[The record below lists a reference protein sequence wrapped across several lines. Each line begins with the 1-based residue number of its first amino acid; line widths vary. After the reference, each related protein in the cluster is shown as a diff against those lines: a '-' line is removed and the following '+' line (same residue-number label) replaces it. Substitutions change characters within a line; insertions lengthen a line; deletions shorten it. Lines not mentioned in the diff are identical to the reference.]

1 MSGSRRRTG
10 RQALGAG
17 IAALVFAAAAAAQD
31 TALSDRAKGLD
42 ANANGVIERGE
53 ARGPLAANFEAMDCD
68 KSGALDGAEIRW
80 FFRDGGCPKGAAQ
93 ATAET
98 PARMAAAKAG
108 GPPAL
113 SGRAKAADANDN
125 GVIERDEAGGP
136 LAANFDKIDKDKS
149 GTLDGGEIRAFFR
162 GGRAAG
168 AKGRGG
174 GGRAGRPPAAV
185 RLDAVISE
193 KLGQTIPVIGRLVA
207 RQSGVIAA
215 QIRGAV
221 IEMRVDV
228 GDRVARGDVI
238 AVIAGERLRAQ
249 RDRYAAAVERF
260 RGMAVTADA
269 EYRKKRR
276 ELQRIDRLRKSAA
289 FSRARYEDLERDVQS
304 RRGAVAERRAQLKEA
319 QAQLRQA
326 EIDLADTTIRAPF
339 PGVVTEKHI
348 DVGTYLGVGARVVS
362 LLNDTDIEAEAEI
375 PSDRMRGLKP
385 GTAVR
390 LRLDDGTM
398 HQAVVRAIVP
408 YENIRTRTRP
418 VRFSPRF
425 NGVAGPLAAN
435 QSVTVL
441 VPIGAGQT
449 VTTVHKDAVVRS
461 GADAFVY
468 VVKGTLARR
477 VKVRLGDA
485 VGPRFVVLDG
495 VAPGQRVVVR
505 GNEMLGRGGPVRV
518 IGPPGGA

>member
-1 MSGSRRRTG
+1 MSGLRRRTG
-10 RQALGAG
+10 RLALGVG
-17 IAALVFAAAAAAQD
+17 LLALVVAASAAAQD

-42 ANANGVIERGE
+42 ANNNGVIDRGE
-53 ARGPLAANFEAMDCD
+53 ARGPLDANFDAMDCD
-68 KSGALDGAEIRW
+68 KSASLDGAEIRG

-93 ATAET
+93 AKPASTAG
-98 PARMAAAKAG
+98 AKTAD
-108 GPPAL
+108 PKAL
-113 SGRAKAADANDN
+113 SGRAKAADTNDN

-149 GTLDGGEIRAFFR
+149 GTLDGGEIRAFFQ
-162 GGRAAG
+162 GGRAS
-168 AKGRGG
+168 GG
-174 GGRAGRPPAAV
+174 GGNRPGGRPPATV

-193 KLGQTIPVIGRLVA
+193 PLGQTMPVIGRLVS
-207 RQSGVIAA
+207 RQSGVIAT
-215 QIRGAV
+215 QIRGVV
-221 IEMRVDV
+221 IEMRADV
-228 GDRVARGDVI
+228 GDRLALGDVI
-238 AVIAGERLRAQ
+238 AVIASDRLRSE

-260 RGMAVTADA
+260 RGMVSTADA

-276 ELQRIDRLRKSAA
+276 EMQRLNRLRKSAA

-304 RRGAVAERRAQLKEA
+304 RRGAVSERRAQLKEA
-319 QAQLRQA
+319 QAQLSEA
-326 EIDLADTTIRAPF
+326 EIDLADAEIKAPF

-348 DVGTYLGVGARVVS
+348 DVGTYVAVGARVVS
-362 LLNDTDIEAEAEI
+362 LLNDTDIEAEAEV

-408 YENIRTRTRP
+408 NENVRTRTRP
-418 VRFSPRF
+418 VRFTPRF
-425 NGVAGPLAAN
+425 NGIAGPLAAN

-449 VTTVHKDAVVRS
+449 VATVHKDAVVRS

-468 VVKGTLARR
+468 VVKESLARR

-485 VGPRFVVLDG
+485 VGSRFIVLDG
-495 VAPGQRVVVR
+495 VKPGQRVVIR
-505 GNEMLGRGGPVRV
+505 GNETLGRGGPVRV
-518 IGPPGGA
+518 SGGRPGGA